1 MNGIVKWLL
10 IMLIC
15 TIFALD
21 CIFLLSFNAGAIVV
35 CQKPVVNFT
44 PNITGGCTTSVVQFT
59 DQSTNNPKSRP
70 WDVGDSG
77 TASIQNPFNIY
88 ANPETSA
95 FKLNPTNSVVPV
107 PEPIMTT

>member
-10 IMLIC
+10 ITLIC

-44 PNITGGCTTSVVQFT
+44 PNTTGGCTTSYIQFA
-59 DQSTNNPKSRP
+59 DQLTNNPESRS

-77 TASIQNPFNIY
+77 TASIQNQFNIY
-88 ANPETSA
+88 ANPETYA
-95 FKLNPTNSVVPV
+95 FKLNPTNSVVRYQNQL
-107 PEPIMTT
+107 